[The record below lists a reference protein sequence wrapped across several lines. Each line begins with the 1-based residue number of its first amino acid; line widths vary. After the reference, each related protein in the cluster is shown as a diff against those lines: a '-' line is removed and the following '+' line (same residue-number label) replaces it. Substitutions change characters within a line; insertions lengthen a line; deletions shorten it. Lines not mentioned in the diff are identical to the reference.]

1 MKKQVKIGLGAAAL
15 ALAAALCAGGTLAG
29 WRTSSTV
36 TNHISTAT
44 VQGIVEEKYEQ
55 GQTITP
61 GQTVEKCVWVKNT
74 GTASSL
80 VRAKVVIDWDDETAA
95 DMDATALAEQ
105 RVERALSVTVSQP
118 EPRLAQEDNTETGAW
133 ITVPGTNIDAPVQQ
147 ASDNDYYLRRDTAGN
162 ADVHG
167 CVFADYACDLNSTS
181 LSRNLVLYGHTF
193 EDGYEGGF
201 KALHN
206 YEQDSFAEEHP
217 YIYLSLPDA
226 ALTYRVV
233 SAGVCSAADDRDC
246 IEPNPDDAAF
256 AQILAKAAARNTLD
270 NGETLNLTDHIL
282 TLSTC
287 TGESDTRYLVV
298 AKLVDAVKK

>member
-1 MKKQVKIGLGAAAL
+1 MQSKRKNVDKRKIFLWCAAAGIV
-15 ALAAALCAGGTLAG
+15 LCAVLFCL
-29 WRTSSTV
+29 WHNR
-36 TNHISTAT
+36 
-44 VQGIVEEKYEQ
+44 
-55 GQTITP
+55 
-61 GQTVEKCVWVKNT
+61 
-74 GTASSL
+74 
-80 VRAKVVIDWDDETAA
+80 
-95 DMDATALAEQ
+95 TALAEQ

-256 AQILAKAAARNTLD
+256 AQIEQMLAGGPCALGDSVREIVRQQGRAYTERLFALVTEAGYDLRALPTVMLGGGAGIVQRHVGPKDGLCRAMFLPDDKVNAVGFERALAQ
-270 NGETLNLTDHIL
+270 
-282 TLSTC
+282 LS
-287 TGESDTRYLVV
+287 GRVSDG
-298 AKLVDAVKK
+298 

>member
-1 MKKQVKIGLGAAAL
+1 MQSKRKNVDKRKIFLWCAAAGIV
-15 ALAAALCAGGTLAG
+15 LCAVLFCL
-29 WRTSSTV
+29 WHNR
-36 TNHISTAT
+36 
-44 VQGIVEEKYEQ
+44 
-55 GQTITP
+55 
-61 GQTVEKCVWVKNT
+61 
-74 GTASSL
+74 
-80 VRAKVVIDWDDETAA
+80 
-95 DMDATALAEQ
+95 TALAEQ

-167 CVFADYACDLNSTS
+167 CAFADYACDLNSTS
-181 LSRNLVLYGHTF
+181 LSRNLV
-193 EDGYEGGF
+193 
-201 KALHN
+201 
-206 YEQDSFAEEHP
+206 QDSFAEEHP

>member
-1 MKKQVKIGLGAAAL
+1 MVCGGRHWS
-15 ALAAALCAGGTLAG
+15 CAPFCFAFGT
-29 WRTSSTV
+29 
-36 TNHISTAT
+36 
-44 VQGIVEEKYEQ
+44 
-55 GQTITP
+55 
-61 GQTVEKCVWVKNT
+61 T
-74 GTASSL
+74 G
-80 VRAKVVIDWDDETAA
+80 
-95 DMDATALAEQ
+95 TALAEQ

-246 IEPNPDDAAF
+246 IEPNPVMRPSRRFWQRQPRA
-256 AQILAKAAARNTLD
+256 IRWT
-270 NGETLNLTDHIL
+270 
-282 TLSTC
+282 
-287 TGESDTRYLVV
+287 TGKR
-298 AKLVDAVKK
+298 

>member
-1 MKKQVKIGLGAAAL
+1 MRIQKKNIDKRRIVLWCAAAGIV
-15 ALAAALCAGGTLAG
+15 LCAVLFCL
-29 WRTSSTV
+29 WH
-36 TNHISTAT
+36 N
-44 VQGIVEEKYEQ
+44 
-55 GQTITP
+55 
-61 GQTVEKCVWVKNT
+61 
-74 GTASSL
+74 
-80 VRAKVVIDWDDETAA
+80 RAA
-95 DMDATALAEQ
+95 MAEQ
-105 RVERALSVTVSQP
+105 RAERALSVTVSQP
-118 EPRLAQEDNTETGAW
+118 EPRLAQAQENNAETGAW

-147 ASDNDYYLRRDTAGN
+147 ASDNDYYLRRDAAGN

-167 CVFADYACDLNSTS
+167 CIFADYACDLNSNS

-206 YEQDSFAEEHP
+206 YEQGGFAEEYP

-226 ALTYRVV
+226 TLTYRVV
-233 SAGVCSAADDRDC
+233 SAGVCSAAGDLDC
-246 IEPNPDDAAF
+246 IEPDPDDAAF
-256 AQILAKAAARNTLD
+256 EQILAKAAARNTLD
-270 NGETLNLTDHIL
+270 REETLSLTDRIL

>member
-1 MKKQVKIGLGAAAL
+1 M
-15 ALAAALCAGGTLAG
+15 
-29 WRTSSTV
+29 
-36 TNHISTAT
+36 
-44 VQGIVEEKYEQ
+44 
-55 GQTITP
+55 
-61 GQTVEKCVWVKNT
+61 
-74 GTASSL
+74 
-80 VRAKVVIDWDDETAA
+80 
-95 DMDATALAEQ
+95 
-105 RVERALSVTVSQP
+105 
-118 EPRLAQEDNTETGAW
+118 
-133 ITVPGTNIDAPVQQ
+133 PGTNIDAPVQQ